1 MRIRRQLMLSQAAL
15 TLFAILVLI
24 IPIFISHK
32 ASLKKQ
38 ISEVTELQVENVN
51 GQIANF
57 LEKPQRTIETVI
69 SYMENLDEYSREP
82 IEEFLIAQAA
92 GISEY
97 SMIYVSSAT
106 PTCKGGFTYTNIH
119 WIAPSDF
126 DESSRSWYINAKNN
140 MGRTVFSNPYID
152 EQSKGIVVTLS
163 RTFKNKKGEFAGL
176 VGVDLILDEVVS
188 LVEGV
193 QLTPSGQA
201 FMVDENGVYVT
212 NPDTSKV
219 AKDNFYTEYGFSDLA
234 TEIPDDAPYLNLKNS
249 DQYFAARKMPNL
261 CGWTLI
267 TIGPLKELYKE
278 INHNMNTLILLSLG
292 VLVVALASSFFVAI
306 RISHPLKKIA
316 TAMTEISS
324 GNADLSN
331 RLDYNMN
338 DEIGEISNGFNRFTE
353 KLRDIMVELKRSKDV
368 LSYAGE
374 DLGASTEDTS
384 NAIGQILN
392 DISSVTSQIV
402 NQGND
407 VEETAG
413 AVNQIASN
421 IKSLETM
428 IAGQAAGVSEAS
440 AAVEEM
446 IGNITSVT
454 SSVEKMAQSFESLQK
469 DTQTGAEKQQ
479 AVNDRITQI
488 ETQSQLL
495 QEANA
500 AISAIAEQ
508 TNLLAMNAAIE
519 AAHAGE
525 AGKGFS
531 VVADEIRKLS
541 ETSSEQS
548 KTIGNQLVNIQES
561 IEEVVAASLE
571 SSDAFNSVS
580 SKIKETDQLV
590 RQIKA
595 AMEEQKIGSKQIIES
610 LHDMNDTT
618 SEVKSSSA
626 EMRDGNQMILQ
637 AVHQLQESS
646 VNMNRSMDNMANG
659 ARKINETG
667 SELVSISS
675 KLKDAI
681 DGIGEQINQFQL

>member
-1 MRIRRQLMLSQAAL
+1 MKIRRQLMFSQAAL

-24 IPIFISHK
+24 IPIFISQK

-38 ISEVTELQVENVN
+38 ISTVSELEVENVN
-51 GQIANF
+51 GQLANF
-57 LEKPQRTIETVI
+57 LEKPQRTIDVVV
-69 SYMENLDEYSREP
+69 SYMENLDEYNREP
-82 IEEFLIAQAA
+82 VEDFLIAQAA
-92 GISEY
+92 GIPEY

-140 MGRTVFSNPYID
+140 MGTTVFSNPYVD

-163 RTFKNKKGEFAGL
+163 RTFKNKRGEFAGL
-176 VGVDLILDEVVS
+176 VGVDLILDEVVD
-188 LVEGV
+188 LVNGV
-193 QLTPSGQA
+193 QLTKSGQA
-201 FMVDENGVYVT
+201 FMIDSNGIYVT
-212 NPDTSKV
+212 NPDTEKV
-219 AKDNFYTEYGFSDLA
+219 ANGNFYSEHGFSELSSQ
-234 TEIPDDAPYLNLKNS
+234 IPPDAPYLNLDDSK
-249 DQYFAARKMPNL
+249 QYFAARKMPTL
-261 CGWTLI
+261 CGWTLV
-267 TIGPLKELYKE
+267 TYGPLNELYAE
-278 INHNMNTLILLSLG
+278 INHNLTMLVLLSLG
-292 VLVVALASSFFVAI
+292 VLVVTIGCSFFVAI
-306 RISHPLKKIA
+306 RISHPLKLIA
-316 TAMTEISS
+316 KAMTEISG

-331 RLDYNMN
+331 RLDYDLN
-338 DEIGEISNGFNRFTE
+338 DEIGEISRGFNRFTE
-353 KLRDIMVELKRSKDV
+353 KLRDIMVELKNSKDALTV
-368 LSYAGE
+368 AGE

-384 NAIGQILN
+384 DAIRQILDN
-392 DISSVTSQIV
+392 ISSVTSQIV
-402 NQGND
+402 NQGNG

-413 AVNQIASN
+413 AVNEIAAN
-421 IKSLETM
+421 IRSLEKM
-428 IAGQAAGVSEAS
+428 IEGQAAGVTEAS
-440 AAVEEM
+440 AAVEQM

-454 SSVEKMAQSFESLQK
+454 TSVEKMAKSFEILQS
-469 DTQTGAEKQQ
+469 DALTGAEKQQ
-479 AVNDRITQI
+479 AVNDRISQI

-548 KTIGNQLVNIQES
+548 KTIGNQLINIQES
-561 IEEVVAASLE
+561 IEAVVSASLE

-590 RQIKA
+590 RQIKS
-595 AMEEQKIGSKQIIES
+595 AMEEQKTGSKQIITS

-618 SEVKSSSA
+618 SEVRSSSG
-626 EMRDGNQMILQ
+626 EMRNGNQMILQ

-646 VNMNRSMDNMANG
+646 VTMNRSMDDMADG
-659 ARKINETG
+659 AQKINETG
-667 SELVSISS
+667 KALVTISS
-675 KLKDAI
+675 KLKEAI
-681 DGIGEQINQFQL
+681 DGIGEQINQFQV

>member
-1 MRIRRQLMLSQAAL
+1 MKIRRKIMFSQAAL

-24 IPIFISHK
+24 IPIFFTQK

-38 ISEVTELQVENVN
+38 ITKVSQLQVENVN

-57 LEKPQRTIETVI
+57 LEKPQRTIEAVV
-69 SYMENLDEYSREP
+69 SYMENLDEYSRAP
-82 IEEFLIAQAA
+82 VEEFLVAQSA
-92 GISEY
+92 GIPEY

-106 PTCKGGFTYTNIH
+106 PTCRGGFTWSNIH
-119 WIAPSDF
+119 WNAPSDF
-126 DESSRSWYINAKNN
+126 DETSRSWYINAKAN
-140 MGRTVFSNPYID
+140 MGVTVFSNPYVD

-176 VGVDLILDEVVS
+176 VGVDLILDEVVE
-188 LVEGV
+188 LVNGV
-193 QLTPSGQA
+193 QLTKGGQA
-201 FMVDENGVYVT
+201 FMIDSEGIYVT
-212 NPDTSKV
+212 NPDTDKV
-219 AKDNFYTEYGFSDLA
+219 ANASFYTEHGFTSFA
-234 TEIPDDAPYLNLKNS
+234 KEIPENAPYLNLS
-249 DQYFAARKMPNL
+249 DSSQYFAARKMPNL
-261 CGWTLI
+261 CGWTLV
-267 TIGPLKELYKE
+267 TIGPLKELYSE
-278 INHNMNTLILLSLG
+278 INHNLTTLVLLSLG
-292 VLVVALASSFFVAI
+292 VLLVTIGCSFFVAI
-306 RISHPLKKIA
+306 RISHPLKHIA
-316 TAMTEISS
+316 NAMTEISS

-331 RLDYNMN
+331 RLDYQSN
-338 DEIGEISNGFNRFTE
+338 DEIGDISKGFNLFTE
-353 KLRDIMVELKRSKDV
+353 KLQEIMIELKKSKEE
-368 LSYAGE
+368 LSRAGNN
-374 DLGASTEDTS
+374 LGSSTENTS
-384 NAIGQILN
+384 NAIRQILSS
-392 DISSVTSQIV
+392 ISSVSSQIV
-402 NQGND
+402 NQGNE

-421 IKSLETM
+421 IRSLEKM
-428 IAGQAAGVSEAS
+428 IEGQATGVSEAS
-440 AAVEEM
+440 SAVEEM

-454 SSVEKMAQSFESLQK
+454 SSVEKMAKSFDSLQN
-469 DTQTGAEKQQ
+469 DAQTGSQKQQ
-479 AVNDRITQI
+479 AVNDRISQI

-595 AMEEQKIGSKQIIES
+595 AMEEQKAGSKQIITA
-610 LHDMNDTT
+610 LRDMNDTT
-618 SEVKSSSA
+618 SEVKNSSV
-626 EMRDGNQMILQ
+626 EMRDGNQLILQ
-637 AVHQLQESS
+637 AVQQLQESS
-646 VNMNRSMDNMANG
+646 LDINRSMDDMANG
-659 ARKINETG
+659 AREIDETG
-667 SELVSISS
+667 NALVDISS
-675 KLKDAI
+675 KLKEAI
-681 DGIGEQINQFQL
+681 NGIGDQINQFQV

>member
-1 MRIRRQLMLSQAAL
+1 MKIRRQIMFSQAAL

-24 IPIFISHK
+24 IPIFFSQK

-38 ISEVTELQVENVN
+38 ITKVSQLQVENVN

-57 LEKPQRTIETVI
+57 LEKPQRTIEAVV
-69 SYMENLDEYSREP
+69 SYMENLDEYSRGP
-82 IEEFLIAQAA
+82 IEEFLVAQAA
-92 GISEY
+92 GIPEY

-106 PTCKGGFTYTNIH
+106 PTCRGGFTWSNIH
-119 WIAPSDF
+119 WNAPADF
-126 DESSRSWYINAKNN
+126 DETSRSWYINAKAN
-140 MGRTVFSNPYID
+140 MGVTVFSNPYVD

-176 VGVDLILDEVVS
+176 VGVDLMLDEVVE
-188 LVEGV
+188 LVNGV
-193 QLTPSGQA
+193 QLTKSGQA
-201 FMVDENGVYVT
+201 FMIDSDGIYVT
-212 NPDTSKV
+212 NPDTDKV
-219 AKDNFYTEYGFSDLA
+219 ANASFYKEHGFTSFA
-234 TEIPDDAPYLNLKNS
+234 KEIPENTPYLNLNDS
-249 DQYFAARKMPNL
+249 TQYFAARKMPNL
-261 CGWTLI
+261 CGWTLVS
-267 TIGPLKELYKE
+267 IGPLKELYSE
-278 INHNMNTLILLSLG
+278 INHNLTTLVLLSLG
-292 VLVVALASSFFVAI
+292 VLVVTIGCSFFVAI
-306 RISHPLKKIA
+306 RISHPLKHIA
-316 TAMTEISS
+316 KAMTEISS

-331 RLDYNMN
+331 RLDYQSN
-338 DEIGEISNGFNRFTE
+338 DEIGDISKGFNLFTE
-353 KLRDIMVELKRSKDV
+353 KLQEIMIELKKSKEE
-368 LSYAGE
+368 LSRAGE
-374 DLGASTEDTS
+374 NLGASTENTS
-384 NAIGQILN
+384 NAIRQILN
-392 DISSVTSQIV
+392 NISGVSSQIV
-402 NQGND
+402 NQGNG

-421 IKSLETM
+421 IRSLEKM
-428 IAGQAAGVSEAS
+428 IEGQASGVSEAS
-440 AAVEEM
+440 SAVEQM

-454 SSVEKMAQSFESLQK
+454 TSVEKMARSFDSLQN
-469 DTQTGAEKQQ
+469 DAQTGSLKQQ
-479 AVNDRITQI
+479 AVNDRISQI

-561 IEEVVAASLE
+561 IEAVVAASLE

-595 AMEEQKIGSKQIIES
+595 AMEEQKTGSKQIIS
-610 LHDMNDTT
+610 ALHEMNDTT
-618 SEVKSSSA
+618 SEVKSSSV
-626 EMRDGNQMILQ
+626 EMRDGNQLILQ
-637 AVHQLQESS
+637 AVQQLQESS
-646 VNMNRSMDNMANG
+646 LNINRSMDDM
-659 ARKINETG
+659 ETG
-667 SELVSISS
+667 AQKISETGNALVDISS
-675 KLKDAI
+675 KLKEAI
-681 DGIGEQINQFQL
+681 NGIGYQINQFHV

>member
-1 MRIRRQLMLSQAAL
+1 MRIRRQLMLSQASL

-32 ASLKKQ
+32 ASLKKH
-38 ISEVTELQVENVN
+38 IREVTELQVENVN

-69 SYMENLDEYSREP
+69 TYMENLDEYSREP

-92 GISEY
+92 GIPEY

-176 VGVDLILDEVVS
+176 VGVDLILDEVVA
-188 LVEGV
+188 LVDGV
-193 QLTPSGQA
+193 RLTESGQA
-201 FMVDENGVYVT
+201 FMIDENGVYVT

-234 TEIPDDAPYLNLKNS
+234 AEIPDNEPYLNLKNS

-267 TIGPLKELYKE
+267 TIGPLKELYTE
-278 INHNMNTLILLSLG
+278 INRNMNTLILLSLG
-292 VLVVALASSFFVAI
+292 VLVIALASSFFVAI

-331 RLDYNMN
+331 RLDYNLN
-338 DEIGEISNGFNRFTE
+338 DEIGEISNGFNRFSE
-353 KLRDIMVELKRSKDV
+353 KLRDIMVELKKSKDV

-384 NAIGQILN
+384 NAIEQILN
-392 DISSVTSQIV
+392 NISSVTSQIV

-421 IKSLETM
+421 IKSLESM
-428 IAGQAAGVSEAS
+428 IEGQAAGVSEAS

-580 SKIKETDQLV
+580 SKIRETDQLV

-595 AMEEQKIGSKQIIES
+595 AMEEQKVGSKQIIES

-618 SEVKSSSA
+618 SEVKNSSA

-646 VNMNRSMDNMANG
+646 VNMNRSMDNMATG

-667 SELVSISS
+667 SELVAISS
-675 KLKDAI
+675 KLKNAI

>member
-1 MRIRRQLMLSQAAL
+1 MKIRRQLMFSQAAL

-24 IPIFISHK
+24 IPIFISQK

-38 ISEVTELQVENVN
+38 ISTVSELEVENVN
-51 GQIANF
+51 GQLANF
-57 LEKPQRTIETVI
+57 LEKPQRTIDVVV
-69 SYMENLDEYSREP
+69 SYMENLDEYNREP
-82 IEEFLIAQAA
+82 VEDFLIAQAA
-92 GISEY
+92 GIPEY

-140 MGRTVFSNPYID
+140 MGTTVFSNPYVD

-163 RTFKNKKGEFAGL
+163 RTFKNKRGEFAGL
-176 VGVDLILDEVVS
+176 VGVDLILDEVVD
-188 LVEGV
+188 LVNGV
-193 QLTPSGQA
+193 QLTKSGQA
-201 FMVDENGVYVT
+201 FMIDSNGIYVT
-212 NPDTSKV
+212 NPDTDKV
-219 AKDNFYTEYGFSDLA
+219 ANGNFYSEHGFSELSSQ
-234 TEIPDDAPYLNLKNS
+234 IPPDAPYLNLDDSK
-249 DQYFAARKMPNL
+249 QYFAARKMPTL
-261 CGWTLI
+261 CGWTLV
-267 TIGPLKELYKE
+267 TYGPLNELYAE
-278 INHNMNTLILLSLG
+278 INHNLTMLVLLSLG
-292 VLVVALASSFFVAI
+292 VLVVTIGCSFFVAI
-306 RISHPLKKIA
+306 RISHPLKLIA
-316 TAMTEISS
+316 KAMTEISG

-331 RLDYNMN
+331 SLDYDLN
-338 DEIGEISNGFNRFTE
+338 DEIGEISRGFNRFTE
-353 KLRDIMVELKRSKDV
+353 KLRDIMVELKNSKDALTV
-368 LSYAGE
+368 AGE

-384 NAIGQILN
+384 DAIRQILDN
-392 DISSVTSQIV
+392 ISSVTSQIV
-402 NQGND
+402 NQGNG

-413 AVNQIASN
+413 AVNEIAAN
-421 IKSLETM
+421 IRSLEKM
-428 IAGQAAGVSEAS
+428 IEGQAAGVTEAS
-440 AAVEEM
+440 AAVEQM

-454 SSVEKMAQSFESLQK
+454 TSVEKMAKSFEILQS
-469 DTQTGAEKQQ
+469 DALTGAEKQQ
-479 AVNDRITQI
+479 AVNDRISQI

-548 KTIGNQLVNIQES
+548 KTIGNQLINIQES
-561 IEEVVAASLE
+561 IEAVVSASLE

-590 RQIKA
+590 RQIKS
-595 AMEEQKIGSKQIIES
+595 AMEEQKTGSKQIITS

-618 SEVKSSSA
+618 SEVRSSSG
-626 EMRDGNQMILQ
+626 EMRNGNQMILQ

-646 VNMNRSMDNMANG
+646 VTMNRSMDDMADG
-659 ARKINETG
+659 AQKINETG
-667 SELVSISS
+667 KALVTISS
-675 KLKDAI
+675 KLKEAI
-681 DGIGEQINQFQL
+681 DGIGEQINQFQV

>member
-82 IEEFLIAQAA
+82 VEEFLIAQAA
-92 GISEY
+92 GIPEY

-193 QLTPSGQA
+193 QLTLSGQA

-212 NPDTSKV
+212 NPDTAKV

-234 TEIPDDAPYLNLKNS
+234 AEIPDNAPYLNLKNS

-261 CGWTLI
+261 CGWTLV
-267 TIGPLKELYKE
+267 TIGPLKELYTE
-278 INHNMNTLILLSLG
+278 INHNMNMLILLSLG

-368 LSYAGE
+368 LSIAGE

-402 NQGND
+402 NQGNG

-421 IKSLETM
+421 IKSLEKM
-428 IAGQAAGVSEAS
+428 IEGQAAGVSEAS

-469 DTQTGAEKQQ
+469 DTQT
-479 AVNDRITQI
+479 V
-488 ETQSQLL
+488 
-495 QEANA
+495 
-500 AISAIAEQ
+500 
-508 TNLLAMNAAIE
+508 
-519 AAHAGE
+519 
-525 AGKGFS
+525 
-531 VVADEIRKLS
+531 RKS
-541 ETSSEQS
+541 
-548 KTIGNQLVNIQES
+548 
-561 IEEVVAASLE
+561 
-571 SSDAFNSVS
+571 
-580 SKIKETDQLV
+580 
-590 RQIKA
+590 
-595 AMEEQKIGSKQIIES
+595 
-610 LHDMNDTT
+610 
-618 SEVKSSSA
+618 
-626 EMRDGNQMILQ
+626 
-637 AVHQLQESS
+637 
-646 VNMNRSMDNMANG
+646 NRP
-659 ARKINETG
+659 
-667 SELVSISS
+667 
-675 KLKDAI
+675 
-681 DGIGEQINQFQL
+681 